1 MLFCY
6 NETMQWL
13 ANINKDTLTI
23 LSRSVSPDEVKRY
36 QRQTSLSLW
45 SLGVDISQKD
55 MAILAAAWALTFFG
69 IPILV
74 TLTPYWY
81 ISVIMTAAS
90 IVISLAMF
98 SRAYDRSIRRHIRL
112 HDFAAQNALRYDP
125 IGQVGAVGVGLLF
138 DVGHSRRY
146 RGVLSCEHDGQRT
159 MEIGRYQY
167 TVGSGKHQQTYTWR
181 YAAVRLPRKVPH
193 MVLDAKQNN
202 ASLMNRAIFSNLP
215 VILPNSQRITL
226 EGNFDDYF
234 TLYGPK
240 KYDVDVRYVLTPD
253 VMVALIDASSH
264 FDVELVDDLAFFYTV
279 DDGKT
284 DVDVIGDMLTVLEVV
299 GHELYDQTDRYA
311 DDRVDDARQK
321 NAVAE
326 QGRRLRS
333 WKL

>member
-1 MLFCY
+1 MK
-6 NETMQWL
+6 WL

-23 LSRSVSPDEVKRY
+23 LNRPVSPDEVKQY
-36 QRQTSLSLW
+36 QQRTSLSPW
-45 SLGVDISQKD
+45 SLGIDMSQADIGIVAGMWILSF
-55 MAILAAAWALTFFG
+55 MSLAILVPLTS
-69 IPILV
+69 
-74 TLTPYWY
+74 YWY
-81 ISVIMTAAS
+81 IPIVMIAVS
-90 IVISLAMF
+90 IAISLVIF

-125 IGQVGAVGVGLLF
+125 IGQVGAVGTGLLF

-146 RGVLSCEHDGQRT
+146 RGVLSCEHDGQCT

-167 TVGSGKHQQTYTWR
+167 TVGSGKHQQTYMWR
-181 YAAVRLPRKVPH
+181 YVAVRLPRKVPH

-202 ASLMNRAIFSNLP
+202 ATLMNRAIFSNLP
-215 VILPNSQRITL
+215 VILPNSQRISL

-284 DVDVIGDMLTVLEVV
+284 DARVIGDMLTVLEAV
-299 GHELYDQTDRYA
+299 GHELHDQTDRYA

-326 QGRRLRS
+326 QGRRLKK
-333 WKL
+333 WKVPGV

>member
-1 MLFCY
+1 MK
-6 NETMQWL
+6 WL

-23 LSRSVSPDEVKRY
+23 LNRPVSPDEVKQY
-36 QRQTSLSLW
+36 QQRTSLSPW
-45 SLGVDISQKD
+45 SLGIDMSQADIGIVAGMWILSF
-55 MAILAAAWALTFFG
+55 MSLAILVPLTS
-69 IPILV
+69 
-74 TLTPYWY
+74 YWY
-81 ISVIMTAAS
+81 IPIVMIAVS
-90 IVISLAMF
+90 IAISLVIF

-125 IGQVGAVGVGLLF
+125 IGQVGAVGTGLLF
-138 DVGHSRRY
+138 DVGHSRQY
-146 RGVLSCEHDGQRT
+146 RGVLSCEQDGQRI

-167 TVGSGKHQQTYTWR
+167 VVGHGKHQQTYVWR

-202 ASLMNRAIFSNLP
+202 ATLMNRAIFSNLP
-215 VILPNSQRITL
+215 VILPNSQRISL

-284 DVDVIGDMLTVLEVV
+284 DARVIGDMLTVLEAV
-299 GHELYDQTDRYA
+299 GHELHDQTDRYA

-326 QGRRLRS
+326 QGQRLKK
-333 WKL
+333 WKVPGV